1 MQLLASFIEIMKTSH
16 AIVQGLFGLAS
27 VMPLLPAAETLLQDG
42 DFEGGRGSWEEIFG
56 DGSTLYE
63 YPESDGNPG
72 RYGVMDNAGG
82 FGIWVSNFNQPI
94 LLTELGLSTGQ
105 TYTFKQDMR
114 ILSGSSIGGFK
125 VDFFSGTNFSGS
137 TGDLFPALIGDGSTW
152 ETYSF
157 DVGIPSGVDGIKVV
171 PLWGANSRV
180 GYDNIRV
187 DTTPPVAPTEIPD
200 ADFSAGNGNDWEQSS
215 GGGTFV
221 FDFRTTDG
229 NPGGH
234 AVIDHSADDGGW
246 GVLVTNNGTALPLS
260 GLGLSAG
267 STYQF
272 SVDMRLFGGARIGGL
287 KVDFFNGAAA
297 AGSTGDLFP
306 ALIGDGT
313 TWETYDFQ
321 VNIPETATA
330 IKVVGLWGAG
340 SVVGFD
346 NMTFDPTP
354 IEVPPVVEI
363 PNHAFDDGLTN
374 WNRAGEPATL
384 FSSEESG
391 GNPGGYAVMDN
402 NGTGFGVLVANGG
415 NPIPLEGLGLEA
427 GQTYRFRQDMRIFSG
442 SEIGGLKVEFFNG
455 AGEVANTG
463 DLFPQIVGDGS
474 SWATY
479 EFDITI
485 PPSVDGIKVV
495 LLWGNGSRV
504 GFDNILFDPTPI
516 PSSPVLNADFEMGG
530 AFWSEFQVGTTYRY
544 PTTGGNPGGYAEMTN
559 NGSVDSFGVIV
570 SNSSSITPK
579 ERFGITTEGTFVFE
593 MDMRIFSGSSIGGL
607 KIEFFDSA
615 GLDAGG
621 SGDMFPVLIG
631 DGSTWETYRF
641 EVFIPGFVAGLKV
654 TPLWG
659 SGSVV
664 GYDNIVTPGTLG
676 SGFDSWIAGF
686 PGVGSE
692 TGFNDDPDGDG
703 QPKGLENYL
712 GTDPSQFSAGLTV
725 LDSGLSGGGLTFVHG
740 VNLDAVPEASNA
752 TYYWSTDLVNFYA
765 DGESAPDGTR
775 FIFNLNPGIITTGST
790 RAVRVESTSANPPG
804 RVFVQLRVS
813 GAPQ

>member
-1 MQLLASFIEIMKTSH
+1 
-16 AIVQGLFGLAS
+16 
-27 VMPLLPAAETLLQDG
+27 MPLLPAAETLLQDG

-363 PNHAFDDGLTN
+363 PNHAF
-374 WNRAGEPATL
+374 
-384 FSSEESG
+384 
-391 GNPGGYAVMDN
+391 
-402 NGTGFGVLVANGG
+402 
-415 NPIPLEGLGLEA
+415 
-427 GQTYRFRQDMRIFSG
+427 
-442 SEIGGLKVEFFNG
+442 
-455 AGEVANTG
+455 
-463 DLFPQIVGDGS
+463 
-474 SWATY
+474 
-479 EFDITI
+479 
-485 PPSVDGIKVV
+485 
-495 LLWGNGSRV
+495 
-504 GFDNILFDPTPI
+504 
-516 PSSPVLNADFEMGG
+516 
-530 AFWSEFQVGTTYRY
+530 
-544 PTTGGNPGGYAEMTN
+544 
-559 NGSVDSFGVIV
+559 
-570 SNSSSITPK
+570 
-579 ERFGITTEGTFVFE
+579 
-593 MDMRIFSGSSIGGL
+593 
-607 KIEFFDSA
+607 
-615 GLDAGG
+615 
-621 SGDMFPVLIG
+621 
-631 DGSTWETYRF
+631 
-641 EVFIPGFVAGLKV
+641 
-654 TPLWG
+654 
-659 SGSVV
+659 
-664 GYDNIVTPGTLG
+664 
-676 SGFDSWIAGF
+676 
-686 PGVGSE
+686 
-692 TGFNDDPDGDG
+692 
-703 QPKGLENYL
+703 
-712 GTDPSQFSAGLTV
+712 
-725 LDSGLSGGGLTFVHG
+725 
-740 VNLDAVPEASNA
+740 
-752 TYYWSTDLVNFYA
+752 
-765 DGESAPDGTR
+765 
-775 FIFNLNPGIITTGST
+775 
-790 RAVRVESTSANPPG
+790 
-804 RVFVQLRVS
+804 
-813 GAPQ
+813 